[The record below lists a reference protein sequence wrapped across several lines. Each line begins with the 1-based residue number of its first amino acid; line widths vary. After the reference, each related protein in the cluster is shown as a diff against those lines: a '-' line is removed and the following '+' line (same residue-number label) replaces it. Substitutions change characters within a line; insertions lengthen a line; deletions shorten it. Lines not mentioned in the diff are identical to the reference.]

1 MTLWWQQLLL
11 VAAGGALG
19 AAGRFWLCGAL
30 LRQLGNG
37 FPWGALVANTLVVGF
52 GLVWSGAR
60 VATGFRFP

>member
-37 FPWGALVANTLVVGF
+37 FPWGALVANTLSRPSLSF
-52 GLVWSGAR
+52 
-60 VATGFRFP
+60 